1 MILTCPSCS
10 TRYLIDPTSLGVT
23 GRVVRCARCSNSWSE
38 VPPEDMPK
46 LVDVL
51 PPAEKIK
58 PIPPGSNLPAVQKTR
73 IKTAWVGWAALF
85 AVIVAVAAGTL
96 LARDRIIA
104 VWPGAAQIYAGL
116 GLDEYAAGRGLVVRN
131 VQKGS
136 SSEDGKR
143 IVTVTGEITNIFDH
157 SRDVPRVIVQV
168 LDATQNVI
176 DAGYAVPADSELAPG
191 QTTVFSIRITDPPK
205 NAVSLNVVLEGSE
218 M

>member
-23 GRVVRCARCSNSWSE
+23 GRVVRCARCSHSWSE
-38 VPPEDMPK
+38 VPPVDMPK

-51 PPAEKIK
+51 PPAEKVK
-58 PIPPGSNLPAVQKTR
+58 PIPPGSNLPALRKSR
-73 IKTAWVGWAALF
+73 IKKAWVGWAALF
-85 AVIVAVAAGTL
+85 AVVVAVAAGTL

-116 GLDEYAAGRGLVVRN
+116 GLDEYAVARGLVVRN
-131 VQKGS
+131 VQQDP
-136 SSEDGKR
+136 SSEDGQT
-143 IVTVTGEITNIFDH
+143 IVKVTGEITNISDNR
-157 SRDVPRVIVQV
+157 RDVPRVIVQV

-176 DAGYAVPADSELAPG
+176 ESSYADPADSELAPG
-191 QTTVFSIRITDPPK
+191 QTTAFSIRITDPPK
-205 NAVSLNVVLEGSE
+205 NAVSLHVVLEGAE

>member
-23 GRVVRCARCSNSWSE
+23 GRVVRCARCSHSWSE

-58 PIPPGSNLPAVQKTR
+58 PIPPGSNLPALQKTR